1 MAAIARKSAP
11 YILFFFKNGPLQG
24 NGVAAV
30 MEQKEDP
37 REKELREVTARA
49 KEIYD
54 LLAAKHTRE
63 SVDADIASAE
73 AQVGDN
79 TPVFVAAAGSA
90 SFVATRGVQALMQL
104 SDALDVRAKMP
115 SRNLLKEY
123 ERLLK
128 RRVALVRELRGV

>member
-1 MAAIARKSAP
+1 
-11 YILFFFKNGPLQG
+11 
-24 NGVAAV
+24 

-63 SVDADIASAE
+63 SVDADIARAE
-73 AQVGDN
+73 AQVGDD
-79 TPVFVAAAGSA
+79 TPVFVAAAGGGSS

>member
-1 MAAIARKSAP
+1 
-11 YILFFFKNGPLQG
+11 
-24 NGVAAV
+24 

-63 SVDADIASAE
+63 SVDADIARAE
-73 AQVGDN
+73 AQVGDD
-79 TPVFVAAAGSA
+79 TPVFVAAAAGSS

-123 ERLLK
+123 ERLLT